1 MVAAQEQST
10 RKMVREWRRG
20 TQADTHGTSAG
31 DRCRIH
37 PLDRPWGSRARRSE
51 RQVEEF

>member
-10 RKMVREWRRG
+10 QTMVRGWKRG
-20 TQADTHGTSAG
+20 TRADTHGTNAG

-37 PLDRPWGSRARRSE
+37 PLDRPWGSHARRSE